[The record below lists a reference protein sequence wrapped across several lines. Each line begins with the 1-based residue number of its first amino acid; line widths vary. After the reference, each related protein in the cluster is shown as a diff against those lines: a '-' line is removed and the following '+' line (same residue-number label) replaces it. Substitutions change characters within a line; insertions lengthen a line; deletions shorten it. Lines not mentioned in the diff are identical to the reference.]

1 MNFTR
6 TAVLLAAMTALF
18 LLVGGALGGQTGMVM
33 ALAVA
38 VATNLF
44 AWWNSDR
51 MALAANDAREVDEQQ
66 APELY
71 ALVRDLAA
79 RAEIPMPRV
88 YVIDADQPNAFATGR
103 DPDHAAVAVHT
114 GLIHMLTR
122 EELSGV
128 IAHELAHIKHR
139 DTLTMTIS
147 ATLAGAI
154 SSIAHWG
161 MFFGGG
167 RRNGLGIIGTLAL
180 AILAPI
186 AAAIVQMA
194 VSRSREYVADESGAR
209 ICGNPLWLAQALA
222 KISRCAQAIPN
233 ERAEANPAMAHLFIV
248 NPLSGRGMDNL
259 FSTHP
264 NVDNR
269 IAALEDLAQR
279 MNIAPS
285 SADAAAW
292 APFRDDF
299 AQQSYPTGS
308 AWGRA
313 RPQDGGIL
321 SGGRLLPWRRG
332 GDRGT
337 AGDTHGKRGP
347 WG

>member
-1 MNFTR
+1 MNFMR

-18 LLVGGALGGQTGMVM
+18 LLVGGALGGRTGMLM
-33 ALAVA
+33 ALVFAVG
-38 VATNLF
+38 TNLF

-51 MALAANDAREVDEQQ
+51 MALAANDAREVDERQ

-71 ALVRDLAA
+71 ALVRELAA
-79 RAEIPMPRV
+79 RAQIPTPRV
-88 YVIDADQPNAFATGR
+88 YVIDSDQPNAFATGR
-103 DPDHAAVAVHT
+103 DPQHAAVAVHT
-114 GLIHMLTR
+114 GLISMLTR

-128 IAHELAHIKHR
+128 LAHELAHIKNR

-167 RRNGLGIIGTLAL
+167 RRNGLGVIGTLAL

-186 AAAIVQMA
+186 AAMIVQMA
-194 VSRSREYVADESGAR
+194 VSRSREYVADEAGAQ
-209 ICGNPLWLAQALA
+209 ICGNPHFLARALA
-222 KISRCAQAIPN
+222 KISRGAEAIPN

-248 NPLSGRGMDNL
+248 NPLSGRGVDNL

-264 NVDNR
+264 NVENR
-269 IAALEDLAQR
+269 IAALEELARR
-279 MNIAPS
+279 MNIAPGS
-285 SADAAAW
+285 GSAAGSW
-292 APFRDDF
+292 SPFRDDY
-299 AQQSYPTGS
+299 AQQSYPAGS

-313 RPQDGGIL
+313 RPQDGGFL
-321 SGGRLLPWRRG
+321 SGGGISPWRRG

-337 AGDTHGKRGP
+337 GERRRGP